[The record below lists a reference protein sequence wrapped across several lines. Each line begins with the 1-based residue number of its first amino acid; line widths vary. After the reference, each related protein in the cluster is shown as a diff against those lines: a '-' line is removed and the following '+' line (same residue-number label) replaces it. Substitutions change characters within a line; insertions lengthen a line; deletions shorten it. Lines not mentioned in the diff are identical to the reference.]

1 MLHSPLFFVWIGWVV
16 VIGVMAVVR
25 SVYARREEAERVE
38 QKRAERASRH
48 IGRTQHPIRPSQ
60 RATLPP
66 DYRQHLTPA
75 PVLAHSAGAGVD
87 AGIVKPA
94 GDPT

>member
-16 VIGVMAVVR
+16 VIGVIAVVR
-25 SVYARREEAERVE
+25 GICVGRENAERE
-38 QKRAERASRH
+38 QKRAERASRQ
-48 IGRTQHPIRPSQ
+48 IGRTQHPIRPPQ

-66 DYRQHLTPA
+66 GYRQHLI
-75 PVLAHSAGAGVD
+75 D
-87 AGIVKPA
+87 AGIIKPA

>member
-1 MLHSPLFFVWIGWVV
+1 ML
-16 VIGVMAVVR
+16 VIGVIAVVR
-25 SVYARREEAERVE
+25 GIYARRENAERE
-38 QKRAERASRH
+38 RKRAERASRQV
-48 IGRTQHPIRPSQ
+48 GPLRAAHPIRPPQ
-60 RATLPP
+60 RESLPP

-87 AGIVKPA
+87 AGIIKPA